1 MIWLMIGLAWG
12 GFLVGFVVGVWWR
25 TVGALTGCVTPTC
38 VRAGPHLREGKPPP
52 A

>member
-25 TVGALTGCVTPTC
+25 SRGADRMCDAIEAAVLEMHDG
-38 VRAGPHLREGKPPP
+38 
-52 A
+52 